1 MHPTTA
7 ATAAAP
13 QPGRYAID
21 LAHSCVTFRTRHLF
35 GLAPVRGTFAIR
47 CGVADIS
54 DPLTGSSIC
63 AEIDASSFRTGS
75 TARDRSVLSARFLD
89 PTRYPAIT
97 FQSEEIEPG
106 RKMLTG
112 TLTVRDT
119 TMPVTL
125 AITTCEVSRG
135 SFTVRARTKIARTQF
150 GITAARGL
158 AARDLDLTVN
168 VRWVRA

>member
-1 MHPTTA
+1 MQPTTA
-7 ATAAAP
+7 AIAAAP
-13 QPGRYAID
+13 QPGHYAID
-21 LAHSCVTFRTRHLF
+21 PDQSGVTFRTRHLF

-54 DPLTGSSIC
+54 DPVTGSSIR
-63 AEIDASSFRTGS
+63 AEIDAASFRTGG

-89 PTRYPAIT
+89 PARYPAMT
-97 FQSEEIEPG
+97 FQSEEVEPG

-112 TLTVRDT
+112 MLTVRDT

-125 AITTCEVSRG
+125 AITTWEVSRG
-135 SFTVRARTKIARTQF
+135 SFTVRASTKIDRTRF

-158 AARDLDLTVN
+158 AARDLDLTVD